1 MADLLIGLDVG
12 TTATKALL
20 FDLGGNVMAAASR
33 GYDLLTPRPGWVEQD
48 AEQMWQ
54 AVVGTLRSLSQ
65 TVSPHDRIVALC
77 QSSQAGTTI
86 PVDHTCKPLHP
97 AFSWMDQ
104 RAQDEAAAVE
114 SRWGAEFIRTT
125 TGWAL
130 FGGLPLE
137 HIAWFRRNR
146 PAEFDVTE
154 HFLFVNDFM
163 GYRLA
168 GRFCMNPSDA
178 SITQLMNLATGDWDE
193 RLLETAGA
201 QREQLSPIRPSGT
214 SVGTLTTQAAE
225 ATGLPCDVLVV
236 NGAHDQYCAAVGT
249 GVTRPGQ
256 MLLSCGTAW
265 VLLAVPQSLEQGLES
280 GMSISRHAVEGQWGA
295 VRSLGAVGSSLE
307 WLADNVWQAPEATET
322 GVKRDP
328 AYTQLN
334 EAAARI
340 APGAD
345 SLLFLPIA
353 GGHGAVYGTAR
364 GGFIDLSLGHT
375 RRHMV
380 RAVMEGTAFELRW
393 ALEELA
399 EAGVGVT
406 ELTMV
411 GGAAK
416 SPVWP
421 QIVADVVNLPVTVPV
436 LRDAAARGAAILAGV
451 GAGLLPDVE
460 SGFAAWGRSDAAARS
475 GGVRS
480 RRARAEL
487 PALSRASA
495 TAAISR
501 GWGRRYDERL
511 STSRRGRED
520 DAVIN
525 QNRTGVP
532 SCSSIAPVQ
541 RSCLPF
547 YL

>member
-20 FDLGGNVMAAASR
+20 FDLAGNVIAAASR
-33 GYDLLTPRPGWVEQD
+33 GYGLLTPRPGWVEQD
-48 AEQMWQ
+48 AEEMWQ

-65 TVSPHDRIVALC
+65 AVGPRDRITALC

-86 PVDHTCKPLHP
+86 PVDRACRPLHP

-130 FGGLPLE
+130 LGGLPLE

-146 PAEFDVTE
+146 PAEFDATE
-154 HFLFVNDFM
+154 HFLFVNDFI
-163 GYRLA
+163 GYRLT

-201 QREQLSPIRPSGT
+201 RRDQLSPIRPSGT
-214 SVGTLTTQAAE
+214 PVGTLTPQAAE
-225 ATGLPCDVLVV
+225 ATGLPCEVLVV
-236 NGAHDQYCAAVGT
+236 NGAHDQYCGAVGT
-249 GVTRPGQ
+249 GVTRPGK

-307 WLADNVWQAPEATET
+307 WLADNVWQAPQQAPPQAAEGTET
-322 GVKRDP
+322 GVTREL

-334 EAAARI
+334 EAAARV

-345 SLLFLPIA
+345 GLLFLPIA

-364 GGFIDLSLGHT
+364 GGFVDLSLGHT
-375 RRHMV
+375 RQHMV

-416 SPVWP
+416 SPVWA
-421 QIVADVVNLPVTVPV
+421 QIVADVVNLSVTVPV

-460 SGFAAWGRSDAAARS
+460 SGFAAWGSADARLEPAGSDR
-475 GGVRS
+475 GVLERNY
-480 RRARAEL
+480 
-487 PALSRASA
+487 
-495 TAAISR
+495 
-501 GWGRRYDERL
+501 RRYRELAQRL
-511 STSRRGRED
+511 
-520 DAVIN
+520 
-525 QNRTGVP
+525 Q
-532 SCSSIAPVQ
+532 
-541 RSCLPF
+541 
-547 YL
+547 